1 MAYKFQFG
9 PAVLSGST
17 TFKNATT
24 LSAGGDFGDGN
35 ITNVG
40 DIAVDSISADGND
53 IEVELTDNRSTAFV
67 FKESTNLYM
76 RFDTANTSE
85 GVEIHQD
92 LEMQSGTLFKMPD
105 NTSGKILVADGTSF
119 EEVAMSGDIAIAAN
133 GATTIQANAV
143 EGSMLNNNIVSG
155 LDDIGDAIAATDELI
170 ISDGG
175 TIKRTDISRL
185 STYLADEGLTV
196 GNNKLTLDLNGIGA
210 AKTSLAQADLFALA
224 DSAGGDVTKKIT
236 FSNLEDAIFGNVSGD
251 IAVAAGGAATIQ
263 SASVEGSMLNDNVVS
278 GLTDIGAALVRTD
291 ELIVSDNGNIRRVDV
306 ERIGD
311 FVGSGD
317 DFSVTNG
324 VLAIA
329 NNAVAAAEIATS
341 VAGSGLTGGGG
352 SALAV
357 QVSGAIIIT
366 GDKVALTSS
375 VAGTG
380 LGVGATDGDVVSTL
394 ELDVLGLDAITSLA
408 QADLVPVHDDGAGV
422 KKITFSNFEDSI
434 FGNVSGDATIA
445 AGGAL
450 TIANTAVQAA
460 MLNNDIVSGLDD
472 IGADL
477 QTTDELIVSDGGTIK
492 RTDLSRLSTMMA
504 STGLADSSGQ
514 LSVAAAQ
521 TSITSILNS
530 SLGKIGTASD
540 QEYIDFGTSNT
551 IKLAINDATGL
562 ELDSSGVTIAGNLT
576 VNGTTTTVNSTTI
589 NITSSFTFEGPADD
603 HETTLGVVDP
613 TADATIK
620 LPAMSAGTYFLPVLA
635 AASTTAISATPAEL
649 NILDD
654 ATITTA
660 ELNILDGNTAAS
672 SITVAAGDQ
681 LIINDGGNGG
691 TMKQIAASTLK
702 SYISGLDVAL
712 KANGQT
718 LAAGVNYFASSSIA
732 NTTVTLPSN
741 PAVGTSVMIKA
752 HPNCASDRL
761 LTVTS
766 SGAHTIDGEGLLLL
780 ESNNAAVECVY
791 VVANVWKVF

>member
-210 AKTSLAQADLFALA
+210 AKTTLAQADLFALA

-672 SITVAAGDQ
+672 
-681 LIINDGGNGG
+681 
-691 TMKQIAASTLK
+691 
-702 SYISGLDVAL
+702 
-712 KANGQT
+712 
-718 LAAGVNYFASSSIA
+718 
-732 NTTVTLPSN
+732 
-741 PAVGTSVMIKA
+741 
-752 HPNCASDRL
+752 
-761 LTVTS
+761 
-766 SGAHTIDGEGLLLL
+766 
-780 ESNNAAVECVY
+780 
-791 VVANVWKVF
+791 